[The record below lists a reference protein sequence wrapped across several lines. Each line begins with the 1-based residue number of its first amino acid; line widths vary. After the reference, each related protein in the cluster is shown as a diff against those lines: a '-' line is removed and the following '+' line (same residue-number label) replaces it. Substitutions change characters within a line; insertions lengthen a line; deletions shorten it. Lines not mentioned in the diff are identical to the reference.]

1 MEKMYKVSDR
11 DGLYVAVLTSGGI
24 SFRYN
29 YRINGR
35 QETLTLG
42 RYGGA
47 GGISLAEARE
57 RLAAAKKSLESGVS
71 PARQKVR
78 ERKTMANEETF
89 SAWAKLWFKKY
100 KMADSTR
107 DMRQAIYDRDL
118 EKAFGRLKMS
128 EITHNDLRALCDK
141 IVGREAPA
149 VAIHVRDI
157 VSAVFKFANELGKD
171 YENPADRVRP
181 SSIARFVPK
190 DRALTPDEI
199 RIAWRHLDLIQ
210 ANPVLKLGIK
220 LLALTM
226 LRKGELIGATWGEI
240 NFRDALWVIPGARMK
255 RRNPHVVY
263 LSRQALDILVALRTC
278 AGGSDYLLPS
288 RYDPDLTISN
298 ATLNRILTCVCE
310 SANKAGEYL
319 EHFGPHDLR
328 RTASTLLHEA
338 GYNSDWIE
346 KCLAHEQKGV
356 RAVYNKAEY
365 AEQRRVML
373 QDWADMIDAWT
384 GADQRKNAAGV
395 EAFLSRLEESQAS
408 TS

>member
-1 MEKMYKVSDR
+1 MYKVSDR

-42 RYGGA
+42 RYGGTD
-47 GGISLAEARE
+47 GISLAEARE
-57 RLAAAKKSLESGVS
+57 RLADAKKSLASGVS
-71 PARQKVR
+71 PARKKVR
-78 ERKTMANEETF
+78 TRRTVASEDSF
-89 SAWAKLWFKKY
+89 GAWADLWLDKHH
-100 KMADSTR
+100 MAESTR
-107 DMRQAIYDRDL
+107 DMRRAIYSRDL
-118 EKAFGRLKMS
+118 KGSFGRLKMS
-128 EITHNDLRALCDK
+128 EITHDELRAQCDK
-141 IVGREAPA
+141 IVARGAPA
-149 VAIHVRDI
+149 VAIHARDI
-157 VSAVFKFANELGKD
+157 VAGVFKFANERGKD

-181 SSIARFVPK
+181 SAIAKFQPK

-199 RIAWRHLDLIQ
+199 RIAWRHLERIQ
-210 ANPVLKLGIK
+210 ANPVLKLAVK

-226 LRKGELIGATWGEI
+226 LRKGELIGATWKEV
-240 NFRDALWVIPGARMK
+240 NFKDALWVIPGARMK

-278 AGGSDYLLPS
+278 AGGSEYLLPS

-298 ATLNRILTCVCE
+298 ATLNRILTSTCE
-310 SANKAGEYL
+310 SAEKAGEYL
-319 EHFGPHDLR
+319 AHFGPHDLR

-356 RAVYNKAEY
+356 RSVYNKAEY
-365 AEQRRVML
+365 AEQRRMML
-373 QDWADMIDAWT
+373 QDWADMIDRWT
-384 GADQRKNAAGV
+384 GQDAD
-395 EAFLSRLEESQAS
+395 
-408 TS
+408 